1 MGTSTG
7 SRRYLLR
14 VPSTVT
20 DLKDDAL
27 SAFHPA
33 VAGWFSSRFAAPT
46 QAQRRGW
53 AAIRSGRNTLIAAP
67 TGSGKTL
74 AAFLAGIDEL
84 LCDGLAG
91 ALADETRLVYVS
103 PLRALS
109 NDIHKN
115 LAEPRRGIRQELRRL
130 GLPEVDIRVAVR
142 TGDTPSAER
151 QAMVKKPPHILVTTP
166 ESLYLLLT
174 SEGGRGMLRSARTLV
189 LDEIHAVA
197 DDRRGSHL
205 ALTVERLA
213 QLVGG
218 KLTRIGLS
226 ATQKPIEEVARFLV
240 GNANLDER
248 GDPDCEIIDEGHR
261 REMDLALEV
270 PRSSALE
277 AVMSREVWA
286 EVYDRIVELVEQ
298 HHTTLIFVNTR
309 RLAER
314 VTRDLSERLGEGRVA
329 AHHGS
334 LSKERRLDAERRL
347 KEGQLEALVAT
358 ASLELGIDIG
368 AVDLVIQVGSSRT
381 ISTLLQ
387 RIGRSGHSLH
397 AVPKGRIFPLSRDEL
412 VECTALLRAVERGE
426 LDRLIIPEKPLDV
439 LAQQIVAESST
450 GDWQEEE
457 LFAVLRRAYP
467 YRDLARH
474 EFDEVVRML
483 AGGFTTKRGRRGAH
497 IHHDEING
505 RVRARRGA
513 RLAALT
519 SGGAIPDVADYSVI
533 LEPEGSLVGSV
544 NEDFA
549 IESMPG
555 DIFQLGNMSWR
566 ILRIESGRLR
576 VEDARGQPPTIPF
589 WFGEAPERSPELSA
603 AVSELRAEIDR
614 RLDDPEGAVR
624 WLTDEVGLSPAAAR
638 QLVEYLAAGRAAL
651 GVMPTQDTIVL
662 ERFFDEAGGMQLVV
676 HAPFGSRIN
685 RAWGLALRKR
695 FCRSFNF
702 ELEAAATEDAIVL
715 SLSTSHSFPLEEVF
729 SYLKPE
735 TARHILVQAMLD
747 APVFPT
753 HWRWNA
759 TRALAVLRHRG
770 GRRVPPPLQRME
782 SDDFLAAVFPDQ
794 VACLENIVGDREV
807 PDHPLVNQTV
817 EDCLV
822 EAMNIEGLEGLLQ
835 QMGAG
840 AIRCV
845 ARDTRE
851 PSPFAYEVLSARP
864 YAFLDDVPL
873 EERRTQAVYT
883 RRSLELSSADDL
895 GKLDAAA
902 IARVREE
909 AWPDVRDADEL
920 HDALLTYAFLTDEEA
935 STGRESISWRP
946 WLEELARAGRTGR
959 LALDGG
965 DGTQVLWIAA
975 ERVPEYQAVFPT
987 AATRLALS
995 VPESRLSVTW
1005 DRASALREL
1014 VRGRLELLGPTT
1026 ADALAASLQVPTA
1039 EIDRAL
1045 LALETE
1051 GFVLRGRFTP
1061 GTATIEWCERRLLA
1075 RIHRYTLNRLR
1086 AEIEPVSAA
1095 DFMRFLFAWSRV
1107 DPEARA
1113 AGPEGLGSVLE
1124 LLDGYEVPAGAWE
1137 ADVLADR
1144 LEEYDPLWLD
1154 GLCLSGQ
1161 VSWGRLSPPASGS
1174 ARTLAGGPIRT
1185 SPIALFLREHAA
1197 AWLALAPGV
1206 GSIELSTDAR
1216 QALETFEQRGALF
1229 FAELA
1234 RESGLLRTR
1243 VEAALGELVAAGI
1256 VNADS
1261 FAGLRALLVPASK
1274 RRPVDASRRRRGRSA
1289 PFGVESAGRWA
1300 VFRAPVQEK
1309 RGGRSDQSGDGLR
1322 SQTTAAWK
1330 DPDRDAVEQQARA
1343 LLRRYGVVFRRLLER
1358 EANLAPWR
1366 ELTRV
1371 FRRLEARG
1379 EIRGGRFVAGF
1390 SGEQFAL
1397 PEAVGLLRST
1407 RRERKSGRLLAISA
1421 ADPLNLAGIVTPGPR
1436 VAALA
1441 GNRVLFRDGVPVAAR
1456 ESSKVQL
1463 FAPIEGAD
1471 EREVDEALT
1480 RRPVPPQLRIYLGR
1494 R

>member
-1 MGTSTG
+1 M
-7 SRRYLLR
+7 
-14 VPSTVT
+14 
-20 DLKDDAL
+20 KDDAL

-33 VAGWFSSRFAAPT
+33 VAGWFSACFAAPT
-46 QAQRRGW
+46 EAQRRGW

-84 LCDGLAG
+84 LRDGLEG
-91 ALADETRLVYVS
+91 KLADETRVVYVS

-115 LAEPRRGIRQELRRL
+115 LAEPRRGIRRELRRL
-130 GLPEVDIRVAVR
+130 GLPEVEIRAAVR

-151 QAMVKKPPHILVTTP
+151 QAMVRKPPHILVTTP

-174 SEGGRGMLRSARTLV
+174 SEGGRGILRTARTLV

-213 QLVGG
+213 HLVGG

-226 ATQKPIEEVARFLV
+226 ATQKPIDEVARFLV
-240 GNANLDER
+240 GNACLDEQ
-248 GDPDCEIIDEGHR
+248 GVPDCEIIDEGHR

-277 AVMSREVWA
+277 AVMSREVWT
-286 EVYDRIVELVEQ
+286 EVYDRIVELVDS
-298 HHTTLIFVNTR
+298 HRTTLIFVNTR

-314 VTRDLSERLGEGRVA
+314 VTRDLSERLGEDRVA

-347 KEGQLEALVAT
+347 KDGQLAALVAT

-368 AVDLVIQVGSSRT
+368 AVDLVIQIGSSRT

-387 RIGRSGHSLH
+387 RVGRSGHSLH
-397 AVPKGRIFPLSRDEL
+397 GVPKGRIFPLTRDEL
-412 VECTALLRAVERGE
+412 VECTALLQAMGRGE
-426 LDRLIIPEKPLDV
+426 LDRLVIPEKPLDV
-439 LAQQIVAESST
+439 LAQQIVAETST
-450 GDWQEEE
+450 GEWPEEE
-457 LFAVLRRAYP
+457 LFAVFRRAYP
-467 YRDLARH
+467 YRELARQ
-474 EFDEVVRML
+474 EFDEVVGML
-483 AGGFTTKRGRRGAH
+483 ASGFTTRRGRRAAH
-497 IHHDEING
+497 IHHDEIN
-505 RVRARRGA
+505 RRLRARRGA

-519 SGGAIPDVADYSVI
+519 SGGAIPDVADYAVI
-533 LEPEGSLVGSV
+533 LEPDGSLVGSV

-555 DIFQLGNMSWR
+555 DVFQLGNMSWR

-603 AVSELRAEIDR
+603 SVSQLRAEIDR
-614 RLDDPEGAVR
+614 RLDDPEQAVR
-624 WLTDEVGLSPAAAR
+624 WLTDEAGLSLAAAR

-651 GVMPTQDTIVL
+651 GVMPTQDTVVL

-715 SLSTSHSFPLEEVF
+715 SLSASHSFPLDDVF
-729 SYLKPE
+729 RYLRPE
-735 TARHILVQAMLD
+735 TARHLLIQAMLD

-759 TRALAVLRHRG
+759 TRALAELRHRG

-782 SDDFLAAVFPDQ
+782 SDDLLAAVFPDQ

-822 EAMNIEGLEGLLQ
+822 EAMNIEGLESLLER
-835 QMGAG
+835 MVAG

-851 PSPFAYEVLSARP
+851 PSPFAHEVLSARP

-873 EERRTQAVYT
+873 EERRTQAVFT

-902 IARVREE
+902 IARVKEE

-920 HDALLTYAFLTDEEA
+920 HDALVTYAFLTDEEA
-935 STGRESISWRP
+935 EAGQESTSWQP
-946 WLEELARAGRTGR
+946 WLEELGRAGRAGR
-959 LALDGG
+959 LILGG
-965 DGTQVLWIAA
+965 GEGSLGLWVAA
-975 ERVPEYQAVFPT
+975 ERLPEFEAVFSSVE
-987 AATRLALS
+987 TRPALS
-995 VPESRLSVTW
+995 APESRLKVTW

-1026 ADALAASLQVPTA
+1026 ADALAASLQVPIG

-1061 GTATIEWCERRLLA
+1061 GVGAIEWCERRLLA
-1075 RIHRYTLNRLR
+1075 RVHRYTLNRLR

-1107 DPEARA
+1107 DPGARA
-1113 AGPEGLGSVLE
+1113 AGPEGLSSVLE
-1124 LLDGYEVPAGAWE
+1124 LLDGYEVPAAAWE

-1154 GLCLSGQ
+1154 GLCLSGK
-1161 VSWGRLSPPASGS
+1161 VSWGRLSPPANAS
-1174 ARTLAGGPIRT
+1174 ARTFAGGPIRT
-1185 SPIALFLREHAA
+1185 SPIALFSREHAA
-1197 AWLALAPGV
+1197 AWLALAPAL
-1206 GSIELSTDAR
+1206 GSVELSSDAG
-1216 QALETFEQRGALF
+1216 QVLETLERSGALF
-1229 FAELA
+1229 FAELS
-1234 RESGLLRTR
+1234 RESGLLKTR
-1243 VEAALGELVAAGI
+1243 VEAALGELVAVGI

-1274 RRPVDASRRRRGRSA
+1274 RRPMDGNRRRRSRSA

-1300 VFRAPVQEK
+1300 VFRDPGFAK
-1309 RGGRSDQSGDGLR
+1309 REVGSERDADVRRSL
-1322 SQTTAAWK
+1322 TTAAWS
-1330 DPDRDAVEQQARA
+1330 DPDRDAVELQARA
-1343 LLRRYGVVFRRLLER
+1343 LLRRYGVVFRRLLGR

-1371 FRRLEARG
+1371 LRRLEARG

-1436 VAALA
+1436 VAALT
-1441 GNRVLFRDGVPVAAR
+1441 GNRVLFRDGVPVAAL
-1456 ESSKVQL
+1456 ESTKVQL
-1463 FAPIEGAD
+1463 FAPIEGTD
-1471 EREVDEALT
+1471 EREIGEALT
-1480 RRPVPPQLRIYLGR
+1480 RRPVPLQLRMYLGQR
-1494 R
+1494 